1 MKNQNFAVN
10 AWRQKMI
17 TEDSQAEIFPE
28 NNSWEKAKSAE
39 VVFSVESDTE
49 KKIYKG
55 SAKLIGTIKKW

>member
-1 MKNQNFAVN
+1 
-10 AWRQKMI
+10 MI

-28 NNSWEKAKSAE
+28 NNSWEKAKNAE